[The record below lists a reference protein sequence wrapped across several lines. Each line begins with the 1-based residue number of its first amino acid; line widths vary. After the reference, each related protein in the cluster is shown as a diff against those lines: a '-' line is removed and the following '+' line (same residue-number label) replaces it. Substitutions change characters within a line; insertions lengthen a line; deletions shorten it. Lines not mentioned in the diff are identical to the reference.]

1 MAATGVLPGSRAVRP
16 DRSLTGGDGRRNRK
30 EHRAHRRLVRSGF
43 VTESDG
49 PWVLTL
55 PCPRV
60 LEVNSLSSHVGP
72 RGDTLQTDAGTAEGD
87 KVPEPRGS
95 ICFIGHT

>member
-1 MAATGVLPGSRAVRP
+1 MATDAGTGKSIAPPPAGAEWIC
-16 DRSLTGGDGRRNRK
+16 DGR
-30 EHRAHRRLVRSGF
+30 
-43 VTESDG
+43 
-49 PWVLTL
+49 WVLTL

-60 LEVNSLSSHVGP
+60 PEVNSLSSHVGP